1 MMRSF
6 RRDQPDLTTT
16 MSPVAML
23 APAPMV
29 ATAGLALEIAVIAE
43 EVP

>member
-1 MMRSF
+1 
-6 RRDQPDLTTT
+6 
-16 MSPVAML
+16 MSPVAID

-29 ATAGLALEIAVIAE
+29 ATAGLALETAVIAE